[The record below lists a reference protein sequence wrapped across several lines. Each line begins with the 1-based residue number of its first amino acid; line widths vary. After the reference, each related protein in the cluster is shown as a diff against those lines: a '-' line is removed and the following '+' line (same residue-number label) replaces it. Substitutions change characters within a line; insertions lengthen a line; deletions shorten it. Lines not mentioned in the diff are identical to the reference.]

1 MKTTKI
7 ISLLLTASLLMSVS
21 GCALFDKDDK
31 NVLTVAQNYAD
42 AILAGDG
49 EEIAEYMVDGDDI
62 EENLVAFLESYD
74 KYEDAYTAIFDSMS
88 YEIDQKSVESSKKNA
103 EASVEITYTMVDY
116 ETIYEDVTDDGG
128 KYDDF
133 VEALEDNDGEDTI
146 EITQTIN
153 FVLEK
158 GTWLVKDKKEKNFF
172 EVYEFLEAVDGYKW
186 GGAFEA
192 ISVEYFEQVLE
203 DTLGFT
209 CSEYYE
215 DLYWTAQYAGG
226 DLKIDIFQ
234 QYDLQ
239 HASEVFQ
246 ASYTDRFADILAGGN
261 FDGDYAYEFNG
272 TDGYVV
278 LDGYIDYD
286 QGWFNH
292 NGYMYGGLFFTGDV
306 FVIVLA
312 YTSSSSAHAEVD
324 DFLKA
329 LGYPVPA
336 DFF

>member
-31 NVLTVAQNYAD
+31 NVLLVAQNYAD

-49 EEIAEYMVDGDDI
+49 EEIAEYMVDGEDI

-74 KYEDAYTAIFDSMS
+74 KYEDAYEAIFDSMS

-153 FVLEK
+153 FVFDE

-172 EVYEFLEAVDGYKW
+172 EVYEFLEAVDGCRW

-203 DTLGFT
+203 ETLGFT

-215 DLYWTAQYAGG
+215 DLYWTAQYAGN

-246 ASYTDRFADILAGGN
+246 KSYTDRFADILAGGN

-278 LDGYIDYD
+278 LDGYVDYD

-306 FVIVLA
+306 FVIVLS
-312 YTSSSSAHAEVD
+312 YSSSSSSHAEVD

-329 LGYPVPA
+329 IGYPVPA